1 MCYAA
6 ASADNCCYTR
16 QGFTTCRCGNVA
28 QEASPT
34 LGARLPSIAT
44 GSEDLFSEEED
55 DKPPDRVP
63 SGQRPLNT
71 NRDSKVVRA
80 AKRKSY
86 SKAVVGEERRQSKR
100 AARPH
105 PSQKAAKR
113 KLNVA
118 LSDEESFVV
127 EIGAATEAYLKGGY
141 SSDESLASEQNKFVS
156 KRLQEIMTILALFF
170 RNETL
175 IKTTCATHIL
185 PAKSLPIVE
194 YLSFGHWI
202 ISSPKSFVLSTSCLD
217 TTRSYAQTIT
227 SGLNSIQLKNGCS
240 ANSTYFTIPTT
251 FEQGNTDVSLHYQV
265 VHCCK

>member
-1 MCYAA
+1 MLWKSQIAISLNRQHYALISTSESSLCQQTPICA
-6 ASADNCCYTR
+6 LR
-16 QGFTTCRCGNVA
+16 
-28 QEASPT
+28 SP
-34 LGARLPSIAT
+34 I
-44 GSEDLFSEEED
+44 
-55 DKPPDRVP
+55 
-63 SGQRPLNT
+63 
-71 NRDSKVVRA
+71 
-80 AKRKSY
+80 
-86 SKAVVGEERRQSKR
+86 
-100 AARPH
+100 
-105 PSQKAAKR
+105 
-113 KLNVA
+113 LNVDTYP
-118 LSDEESFVV
+118 SC
-127 EIGAATEAYLKGGY
+127 
-141 SSDESLASEQNKFVS
+141 
-156 KRLQEIMTILALFF
+156 ILALFF